1 MSSIKKRRP
10 KGQRTGKGPGINRFK
25 GLFIHLLA
33 FSFVCIPLAI
43 LLLLPVPPVSHI
55 HRPIFE
61 DFSKAPSSVR
71 IKPKSK
77 KARIRKRLPLVAI
90 IIDDMGYDYRLDKK
104 FMDLEAPLSF
114 AFLPYAPNTKK
125 LARMALLKKRDV
137 LVHVPMEPEN
147 GSLDPGPGELTVDMD
162 LDTLVETLLKDIRQV
177 PGAVGINNHMGSRFT
192 ANKKAMEYTV
202 AVLKQKGLFL
212 IDSRTTK
219 KTVAYEVAK
228 QMGLRSGERS
238 VFLDHVDES
247 PSIEHEIK
255 RLVELAQRNGHA
267 IGIGHPYEN
276 TYKCLYRMLPLV
288 KKKVR
293 LVPVHKIVH

>member
-1 MSSIKKRRP
+1 MSSIKKRRS
-10 KGQRTGKGPGINRFK
+10 KSQRTGKGPGINRFK

-33 FSFVCIPLAI
+33 FSFVCIPLALI
-43 LLLLPVPPVSHI
+43 LLIPVPPVSHI
-55 HRPIFE
+55 HRPMFE
-61 DFSKAPSSVR
+61 DFSKAPSSVS
-71 IKPKSK
+71 IKSK
-77 KARIRKRLPLVAI
+77 SKRAKIHKRLPLVAI
-90 IIDDMGYDYRLDKK
+90 IIDDMGYDYRLDKQ
-104 FMDLEAPLSF
+104 FIDLEAPLSF

-125 LARMALLKKRDV
+125 LAKIALLKKKDV

-162 LDTLVETLLKDIRQV
+162 LDSLFETLLKDIKKV

-192 ANKKAMEYTV
+192 ANKKAMEYIV

-228 QMGLRSGERS
+228 QMGLRSAERS
-238 VFLDHVDES
+238 VFLDHVNES
-247 PSIEHEIK
+247 SSIEHEIN

-267 IGIGHPYEN
+267 IGIGHPYKN
-276 TYKCLYRMLPLV
+276 TYNSLYRMLPLV